1 MSTTEWETVIGLEV
15 HCELAT
21 ETKMFC
27 GCPNDFG
34 AEPNT
39 HVCPVCLGLPG
50 SLPVLN
56 ERAVEFA
63 LRVGEALHC
72 AVPEASIFHRKNY
85 FYPDMP
91 KNYQVSQYDEP
102 ICGNGWL
109 TVPGPDG
116 AARHIGIERAHLEED
131 AGKNSHVGGGGG
143 GRVHGADHSLVDYN
157 RAGVPLLEIVSKP
170 DLRSP
175 EEARSYVAELRGVL
189 EAIGVSDVK
198 MEEGSLR
205 VDANISLRPAGTE
218 KLGTRAEIKNMNSL
232 RSLARALEYEAERQA
247 EVLEFGAAVV
257 QETRHWDEEAGRTY
271 SLRSKEESHDY
282 RYFPEPDLVP
292 IAPSAEMR
300 EQVRAAMPEL
310 PAARKARLI
319 EAWGISDVD
328 AGVLVGTPGLAD
340 YAEAAVAAAV
350 APGSPDPGPATGR
363 DVSNWVAG
371 DLMAHLKETGV
382 APSELA
388 LRPAGMAELVKLVRE
403 GTLSR
408 PLAKEVLAAA
418 LAGEGNGSPA
428 AIVAARGLAQVS
440 DEGALAAA
448 VQAVLAAHPA
458 EVDRYRSGEDKDRKK
473 LRGFFMGKVMA
484 EMKGRGNPQVLNRL
498 LDEALPPAS

>member
-1 MSTTEWETVIGLEV
+1 VSGTDWETVIGLEV

-21 ETKMFC
+21 ETKLFC

-39 HVCPVCLGLPG
+39 YVCPVCLGLPG

-72 AVPEASIFHRKNY
+72 DVPDESIFHRKNY

-102 ICGNGWL
+102 VCGNGWL
-109 TVPGPDG
+109 EVPLPDG
-116 AARHIGIERAHLEED
+116 PARRIGVERAHLEED
-131 AGKNSHVGGGGG
+131 AGKTSHVGGGGG
-143 GRVHGADHSLVDYN
+143 GRVHGAEHSLVDYN

-170 DLRSP
+170 ELRSP
-175 EEARSYVAELRGVL
+175 EEARAYVTELRGVL

-218 KLGTRAEIKNMNSL
+218 KLGTRSEIKNMNSL
-232 RSLARALEYEAERQA
+232 RSLVRALEYEADRQA
-247 EVLEFGAAVV
+247 EVLEAGEAVV

-292 IAPSAEMR
+292 VMPSAEWR
-300 EQVRAAMPEL
+300 DRVRAAMPEL
-310 PAARKARLI
+310 PAARKARLMD
-319 EAWGISDVD
+319 AWGISDVD
-328 AGVLVGTPGLAD
+328 AGVLVSTPGLAD
-340 YAEAAVAAAV
+340 YAEAAVAAGAN
-350 APGSPDPGPATGR
+350 GSGR
-363 DVSNWVAG
+363 DVTNWVTG
-371 DLMAHLKETGV
+371 DLLAHLKDTGV
-382 APSELA
+382 APADLPLS
-388 LRPAGMAELVKLVRE
+388 PAGMAELVKLVGD

-418 LAGEGNGSPA
+418 VTGAGGGSPA
-428 AIVAARGLAQVS
+428 AIVAERGLAQVS
-440 DEGALAAA
+440 DEGALAGA
-448 VQAVLAAHPA
+448 VQAVLDAHPD
-458 EVDRYRSGEDKDRKK
+458 EVDRYRNGEDKDRKK

-498 LDEALPPAS
+498 LDEALRPGS

>member
-1 MSTTEWETVIGLEV
+1 MSTNGWETVIGLEV

-21 ETKMFC
+21 ETKLFC

-39 HVCPVCLGLPG
+39 YVCPVCLGLPG

-72 AVPEASIFHRKNY
+72 DVAEESIFHRKNY

-91 KNYQVSQYDEP
+91 KNYQISQYDEP
-102 ICGNGWL
+102 VCGNGWL
-109 TVPGPDG
+109 AVPGPDG
-116 AARHIGIERAHLEED
+116 TGRRIGIERAHLEED
-131 AGKNSHVGGGGG
+131 TGKTSHVGGGGG
-143 GRVHGADHSLVDYN
+143 RIHGADHSLVDYN
-157 RAGVPLLEIVSKP
+157 RAGIPLLEIVSKP

-175 EEARSYVAELRGVL
+175 EEARAYVAELRGVL

-205 VDANISLRPAGTE
+205 VDANISLRPAGAE
-218 KLGTRAEIKNMNSL
+218 KLGTRSEIKNMNSL
-232 RSLARALEYEAERQA
+232 RSLGRALEYEAERQA
-247 EVLEFGAAVV
+247 EVLESGGAVI

-292 IAPSAEMR
+292 VKPSAEWR
-300 EQVRAAMPEL
+300 DQVRAAMPEL
-310 PAARKARLI
+310 PAARKARLMD
-319 EAWGISDVD
+319 AWGIADVD

-340 YAEAAVAAAV
+340 YAEAAVDAAEAAG
-350 APGSPDPGPATGR
+350 APASGR
-363 DVSNWVAG
+363 DVANWVTG
-371 DLMAHLKETGV
+371 DLMAHLKESGA
-382 APSELA
+382 APSSLA
-388 LRPAGMAELVKLVRE
+388 LSPAGLAELVKLVGD

-408 PLAKEVLAAA
+408 SLAKEVLAAA
-418 LAGEGNGSPA
+418 LAGESNGSPA
-428 AIVAARGLAQVS
+428 AIVADRGLAQVS

-448 VQAVLAAHPA
+448 VHAVLDAHPA
-458 EVDRYRSGEDKDRKK
+458 EVDRYRTGEDKDRKK

-498 LDEALPPAS
+498 LDDALPTNS

>member
-1 MSTTEWETVIGLEV
+1 MTAWEMVIGLEV

-21 ETKMFC
+21 KTKLFC
-27 GCPNDFG
+27 SCANDFG

-39 HVCPVCLGLPG
+39 YVCPVCLGLPG

-56 ERAVEFA
+56 EQAVEFA

-72 AVPEASIFHRKNY
+72 DVPEESIFHRKNY

-91 KNYQVSQYDEP
+91 KNFQISQYDEP

-109 TVPGPDG
+109 AVGE
-116 AARHIGIERAHLEED
+116 RHVGVERAHLEED
-131 AGKNSHVGGGGG
+131 TGKSSHVGGGGG
-143 GRVHGADHSLVDYN
+143 RIHGADHSLVDYN

-175 EEARSYVAELRGVL
+175 EEARAYVAELRGVL

-205 VDANISLRPAGTE
+205 IDANISLRPTGAET
-218 KLGTRAEIKNMNSL
+218 LGTRAEIKNMNSL
-232 RSLARALEYEAERQA
+232 RSLGRALEYEAERQA
-247 EVLEFGAAVV
+247 EVLEAGGKVV

-271 SLRSKEESHDY
+271 SLRSKEEAYDY

-292 IAPSAEMR
+292 LSPSAEWR
-300 EQVRAAMPEL
+300 AHVRAAMPEL
-310 PAARKARLI
+310 PAAHKARLI
-319 EAWGISDVD
+319 EAWGISDLD

-340 YAEAAVAAAV
+340 YAEGATVGAA
-350 APGSPDPGPATGR
+350 GSGR
-363 DVSNWVAG
+363 DVTNWVTG
-371 DLMAHLKETGV
+371 DLLAHLKESGS
-382 APSELA
+382 APADLA
-388 LRPAGMAELVKLVRE
+388 LAPAGLAELVKLVAD

-418 LAGEGNGSPA
+418 LSGAGSPA
-428 AIVAARGLAQVS
+428 AIVAERGLAQVS
-440 DEGALAAA
+440 DEGPLLAM
-448 VQAVLAAHPA
+448 VQAVLAAHPG
-458 EVDRYRSGEDKDRKK
+458 EVERYRGGEDKERKR

-484 EMKGRGNPQVLNRL
+484 ESKGRGNPQVLNRL
-498 LDEALPPAS
+498 LDEALTAP

>member
-1 MSTTEWETVIGLEV
+1 MSVTEWETVIGLEV

-21 ETKMFC
+21 ETKLFC
-27 GCPNDFG
+27 SCPNDFG

-39 HVCPVCLGLPG
+39 YVCPVCLGLPG

-56 ERAVEFA
+56 QRAVEFA

-72 AVPEASIFHRKNY
+72 DVPGESIFHRKNY

-102 ICGNGWL
+102 VCGNGWL
-109 TVPGPDG
+109 EVGDK
-116 AARHIGIERAHLEED
+116 RVGIERAHLEED
-131 AGKNSHVGGGGG
+131 AGKTSHVGGGG

-170 DLRSP
+170 DLRSS
-175 EEARSYVAELRGVL
+175 EEARAYVTELRSVL

-205 VDANISLRPAGTE
+205 VDANISLRPAGVE
-218 KLGTRAEIKNMNSL
+218 KLGTRTEIKNMNSL

-247 EVLEFGAAVV
+247 TVLEAGESVI
-257 QETRHWDEEAGRTY
+257 QETRHWDEEAGRTH

-292 IAPSAEMR
+292 LVPSEEWRA
-300 EQVRAAMPEL
+300 QVRAAMPEL
-310 PAARKARLI
+310 PAARKARLLD
-319 EAWGISDVD
+319 AWGISDVD
-328 AGVLVGTPGLAD
+328 AGVLVGTSGLAD
-340 YAEAAVAAAV
+340 YAEAAVAAA
-350 APGSPDPGPATGR
+350 GGTLGR
-363 DVSNWVAG
+363 DVTNWVTG
-371 DLMAHLKETGV
+371 DLLAHLKESGV
-382 APSELA
+382 APSDLP
-388 LRPAGMAELVKLVRE
+388 LTPAGLAELVKLVADA
-403 GTLSR
+403 TLSR
-408 PLAKEVLAAA
+408 PLAKEVLGAA
-418 LAGEGNGSPA
+418 LAGEAGGSPA
-428 AIVAARGLAQVS
+428 AIVAERGLAQVS
-440 DEGALAAA
+440 DEGALADA
-448 VQAVLAAHPA
+448 VQAVLDAHPD
-458 EVDRYRSGEDKDRKK
+458 EVARYRTGEDKDRKK

-498 LDEALPPAS
+498 LDDALPPS

>member
-1 MSTTEWETVIGLEV
+1 MSDWETVIGLEV

-21 ETKMFC
+21 KTKMFC
-27 GCPNDFG
+27 SCPNDFG
-34 AEPNT
+34 ADPNT
-39 HVCPVCLGLPG
+39 NVCPTCLGLPG

-56 ERAVEFA
+56 EKAVEFA

-72 AVPEASIFHRKNY
+72 DVPAESIFHRKNY

-109 TVPGPDG
+109 AVGEH
-116 AARHIGIERAHLEED
+116 RIGIERAHLEED
-131 AGKNSHVGGGGG
+131 AGKTSHMGGGGG

-170 DLRSP
+170 ELRSP
-175 EEARSYVAELRGVL
+175 EEARSYVSELRGLL

-205 VDANISLRPAGTE
+205 VDANISLRPQGSE
-218 KLGTRAEIKNMNSL
+218 KLGTRTEIKNMNSL

-247 EVLEFGAAVV
+247 EVLESGGAVI
-257 QETRHWDEEAGRTY
+257 QETRHWDEEAGRTH

-292 IAPSAEMR
+292 VRPSEEWR

-310 PAARKARLI
+310 PAVRKARLM
-319 EAWGISDVD
+319 ESWGISDVD
-328 AGVLVGTPGLAD
+328 AGVLVATAGLAD
-340 YAEAAVAAAV
+340 YAEAAVAAG
-350 APGSPDPGPATGR
+350 APASGR
-363 DVSNWVAG
+363 DVTNWVTG
-371 DLMAHLKETGV
+371 DLLAFLKESGA
-382 APSELA
+382 APSSLT
-388 LRPAGMAELVKLVRE
+388 LSPAGLAELVKLVAD

-408 PLAKEVLAAA
+408 PLAKEVLGAA
-418 LAGEGNGSPA
+418 LAGESGGSPA
-428 AIVAARGLAQVS
+428 AIVAERGLAQVS

-448 VQAVLAAHPA
+448 VQAVLAALPG
-458 EVDRYRSGEDKDRKK
+458 EVERYRAGDDKDRKK

-498 LDEALPPAS
+498 IDEALSES

>member
-1 MSTTEWETVIGLEV
+1 MSAADWETVIGLEV

-21 ETKMFC
+21 ETKLFC
-27 GCPNDFG
+27 GCRNDFG

-39 HVCPVCLGLPG
+39 YVCPVCLGLPG

-56 ERAVEFA
+56 QRAVEFA

-72 AVPEASIFHRKNY
+72 DVPEESIFHRKNY

-102 ICGNGWL
+102 VCGNGWL
-109 TVPGPDG
+109 MVGD
-116 AARHIGIERAHLEED
+116 RRVGIERAHLEED
-131 AGKNSHVGGGGG
+131 AGKTSHIGGGG

-175 EEARSYVAELRGVL
+175 EEARAYVTELRGVL

-205 VDANISLRPAGTE
+205 VDANISLRPAGSE
-218 KLGTRAEIKNMNSL
+218 KLGTRSEIKNMNSL
-232 RSLARALEYEAERQA
+232 RSLARALEHEAERQA
-247 EVLEFGAAVV
+247 MVLESGDAVM
-257 QETRHWDEEAGRTY
+257 QETRHWDEDAGRTH

-292 IAPSAEMR
+292 VRPSAEWR
-300 EQVRAAMPEL
+300 EQVRASMPEL
-310 PAARKARLI
+310 PSARKARLI
-319 EAWGISDVD
+319 DSWGISDVD
-328 AGVLVGTPGLAD
+328 AGVLVSTPGLAD
-340 YAEAAVAAAV
+340 YAEAAVAA
-350 APGSPDPGPATGR
+350 GTSGTGR
-363 DVSNWVAG
+363 DVTNWVTG
-371 DLMAHLKETGV
+371 DLLAHLKDSGG
-382 APSELA
+382 APAA
-388 LRPAGMAELVKLVRE
+388 LPLSPAGMAELVKLVGD

-418 LAGEGNGSPA
+418 LAGENDGSPA

-448 VQAVLAAHPA
+448 VQAVLDAHPS
-458 EVDRYRSGEDKDRKK
+458 EVDRYRTGEDKDRKK
-473 LRGFFMGKVMA
+473 LRGFFMGKVMQ
-484 EMKGRGNPQVLNRL
+484 EMKGRGNPQALNRL
-498 LDEALPPAS
+498 LDEALATA

>member
-1 MSTTEWETVIGLEV
+1 MTEWETVIGLEV

-21 ETKMFC
+21 DTKLFC

-56 ERAVEFA
+56 QRAVEFA

-72 AVPEASIFHRKNY
+72 DIPAESIFHRKNY

-102 ICGNGWL
+102 VCGNGWL
-109 TVPGPDG
+109 QLPGPDG
-116 AARHIGIERAHLEED
+116 TGRRVGIERAHLEED
-131 AGKNSHVGGGGG
+131 AGKTSHMGGGSG

-175 EEARSYVAELRGVL
+175 DEARAYVTELRSVL

-205 VDANISLRPAGTE
+205 VDANISLRPVGSE
-218 KLGTRAEIKNMNSL
+218 KLGTRTEIKNMNSL
-232 RSLARALEYEAERQA
+232 RSLARALEYEAGRQA
-247 EVLEFGAAVV
+247 EVLEAGEAVI
-257 QETRHWDEEAGRTY
+257 QETRHWDEEAGRTH

-292 IAPSAEMR
+292 LMPSGEWR
-300 EQVRAAMPEL
+300 ERVRAAMPEL
-310 PAARKARLI
+310 PSARKARLI
-319 EAWGISDVD
+319 EAWGISEVD
-328 AGVLVGTPGLAD
+328 AGVLVSTAGLAD
-340 YAEAAVAAAV
+340 YAEAAVAAMTGNGAGGDGAGRAV
-350 APGSPDPGPATGR
+350 T
-363 DVSNWVAG
+363 NWVTG
-371 DLMAHLKETGV
+371 DLLAHLNERGT
-382 APSELA
+382 APSSLP
-388 LRPAGMAELVKLVRE
+388 LSPAGLAELVKLVTD

-408 PLAKEVLAAA
+408 PLAKEVLAAV
-418 LAGEGNGSPA
+418 LAGEGGGSPA
-428 AIVAARGLAQVS
+428 AIVAQRGLAQVS
-440 DEGALAAA
+440 DEAELAG
-448 VQAVLAAHPA
+448 VVRAVLDAHPS
-458 EVDRYRSGEDKDRKK
+458 EVERYRSGEDKDRKK

-484 EMKGRGNPQVLNRL
+484 ETKGRGNPQVLNRL
-498 LDEALPPAS
+498 IDETLSGS

>member
-1 MSTTEWETVIGLEV
+1 MSATEWETVIGLEV

-39 HVCPVCLGLPG
+39 NVCPVCLGLPG

-72 AVPEASIFHRKNY
+72 AIPERSIFHRKNY

-91 KNYQVSQYDEP
+91 KNYQISQYDEP

-109 TVPGPDG
+109 EVPGPDG
-116 AARHIGIERAHLEED
+116 TERRIGIERAHLEED
-131 AGKNSHVGGGGG
+131 AGKTSHVGAMAG

-170 DLRSP
+170 DIRSP
-175 EEARSYVAELRGVL
+175 EEARSYVAELRAVL

-205 VDANISLRPAGTE
+205 VDANISLRPSGTE
-218 KLGTRAEIKNMNSL
+218 KLGTRTEIKNMNSL
-232 RSLARALEYEAERQA
+232 RSLARALEYEAARQA
-247 EVLEFGAAVV
+247 EVLESGETVI

-292 IAPSAEMR
+292 VQPSAEWR
-300 EQVRAAMPEL
+300 ERVRAAMPEL
-310 PAARKARLI
+310 PAARKARLM
-319 EAWGISDVD
+319 EAWGISDRD
-328 AGVLVGTPGLAD
+328 AGILVGTPGLAD
-340 YAEAAVAAAV
+340 YAEAAVAA
-350 APGSPDPGPATGR
+350 GPPSTGR
-363 DVSNWVAG
+363 DVANWVTG
-371 DLMAHLKETGV
+371 DLMAHLKETGA
-382 APSELA
+382 APSDLP
-388 LRPAGMAELVKLVRE
+388 LTPAGLAELVKLVGD

-418 LAGEGNGSPA
+418 LAGESNGSPA
-428 AIVAARGLAQVS
+428 AIVASRGLAQVS

-448 VQAVLAAHPA
+448 VQAVLEAHPA
-458 EVDRYRSGEDKDRKK
+458 EVDRYRTGEDKDRKK

-498 LDEALPPAS
+498 LDEALPTGS

>member
-1 MSTTEWETVIGLEV
+1 MSMTDWETVIGLEV

-27 GCPNDFG
+27 GCPNGFG
-34 AEPNT
+34 ASPNT
-39 HVCPVCLGLPG
+39 NVCPVCLGLPG

-109 TVPGPDG
+109 EVPGPDG
-116 AARHIGIERAHLEED
+116 TARRIGIERAHLEED
-131 AGKNSHVGGGGG
+131 AGKTSHVGAAAG

-175 EEARSYVAELRGVL
+175 EEARTYVAELRGVL

-205 VDANISLRPAGTE
+205 VDANISLRPGGTE
-218 KLGTRAEIKNMNSL
+218 KLGTRTEIKNMNSL

-247 EVLEFGAAVV
+247 EVLESGDAIK
-257 QETRHWDEEAGRTY
+257 QETRHWDEEAGRTH

-292 IAPSAEMR
+292 VQPSAEWR
-300 EQVRAAMPEL
+300 DRVRAAMPEL

-319 EAWGISDVD
+319 DAWGISETD
-328 AGVLVGTPGLAD
+328 AGVLVSTPGLAD
-340 YAEAAVAAAV
+340 YAEAAVAAGA
-350 APGSPDPGPATGR
+350 SSTGR
-363 DVSNWVAG
+363 DVVNWVTG
-371 DLMAHLKETGV
+371 DLMAHLKETG
-382 APSELA
+382 APPSELA
-388 LRPAGMAELVKLVRE
+388 LSPAGLAELVKLVVD

-428 AIVAARGLAQVS
+428 AIVQARGMAQVS

-448 VQAVLAAHPA
+448 VQAVLDAHPS

-484 EMKGRGNPQVLNRL
+484 EMKGRGNPRVLNRL
-498 LDEALPPAS
+498 LDEALPTN

>member
-1 MSTTEWETVIGLEV
+1 
-15 HCELAT
+15 
-21 ETKMFC
+21 
-27 GCPNDFG
+27 
-34 AEPNT
+34 
-39 HVCPVCLGLPG
+39 
-50 SLPVLN
+50 
-56 ERAVEFA
+56 
-63 LRVGEALHC
+63 VGEALHC
-72 AVPEASIFHRKNY
+72 EVAEESIFHRKNY

-109 TVPGPDG
+109 MVPGPDG
-116 AARHIGIERAHLEED
+116 SARRIGIERAHLEED
-131 AGKNSHVGGGGG
+131 AGKTSHVGAASG

-205 VDANISLRPAGTE
+205 VDANISLRRNGTT
-218 KLGTRAEIKNMNSL
+218 KLGTRTEIKNMNSL
-232 RSLARALEYEAERQA
+232 RSLGRALEYEAARQA
-247 EVLEFGAAVV
+247 DVLESGDAVM
-257 QETRHWDEEAGRTY
+257 QETRHWDEEAGRTH

-292 IAPSAEMR
+292 VAPSVEWR
-300 EQVRAAMPEL
+300 ERVRAAMPEL

-319 EAWGISDVD
+319 DAWGISDTD
-328 AGVLVGTPGLAD
+328 AGVLVSVPGLAD
-340 YAEAAVAAAV
+340 YAEAAVAAASG
-350 APGSPDPGPATGR
+350 AASREIA
-363 DVSNWVAG
+363 NWVTG
-371 DLMAHLKETGV
+371 DLMAHLKESGA
-382 APSELA
+382 APSQLP
-388 LRPAGMAELVKLVRE
+388 LSPAGLAELLKLVGD

-428 AIVAARGLAQVS
+428 AIVQSRGLAQVS

-448 VQAVLAAHPA
+448 VQAVLDAHPA

-498 LDEALPPAS
+498 LDEALPTS

>member
-1 MSTTEWETVIGLEV
+1 MTAWETVIGLEV

-21 ETKMFC
+21 ETKLFC
-27 GCPNDFG
+27 GCRNDFG

-39 HVCPVCLGLPG
+39 YVCPVCLGLPG

-72 AVPEASIFHRKNY
+72 DVPAESIFHRKNY

-91 KNYQVSQYDEP
+91 KNFQISQYDEP
-102 ICGNGWL
+102 VCGNGWL
-109 TVPGPDG
+109 TVGE
-116 AARHIGIERAHLEED
+116 RRIGIERAHLEED
-131 AGKNSHVGGGGG
+131 TGKTSHVGGGGG
-143 GRVHGADHSLVDYN
+143 RIHGADHSLVDYN

-175 EEARSYVAELRGVL
+175 DEARAYVAELRSVL

-205 VDANISLRPAGTE
+205 VDANISLRPQGSD

-247 EVLEFGAAVV
+247 ERLEAGEPVI
-257 QETRHWDEEAGRTY
+257 QETRHWDEEAGRTH

-292 IAPSAEMR
+292 LLPSEEWR
-300 EQVRAAMPEL
+300 EQVRAGMPEM
-310 PAARKARLI
+310 PSVRKARLMSS
-319 EAWGISDVD
+319 WGISEVD

-340 YAEAAVAAAV
+340 YAEAAVAAA
-350 APGSPDPGPATGR
+350 PAGAGR
-363 DVSNWVAG
+363 DVANWVTG
-371 DLMAHLKETGV
+371 DLMAHLKESGA
-382 APSELA
+382 APSA
-388 LRPAGMAELVKLVRE
+388 LPLSPGGLAELVKLVAD

-418 LAGEGNGSPA
+418 LGGAGGGSPG
-428 AIVAARGLAQVS
+428 AIVAERGLAQVS

-448 VQAVLAAHPA
+448 VQAVLDAHSA
-458 EVDRYRSGEDKDRKK
+458 EVERYRGGDDKDRKK

-484 EMKGRGNPQVLNRL
+484 EMKGKGNPQVLNRL
-498 LDEALPPAS
+498 LDEALAGS

>member
-1 MSTTEWETVIGLEV
+1 
-15 HCELAT
+15 
-21 ETKMFC
+21 
-27 GCPNDFG
+27 
-34 AEPNT
+34 
-39 HVCPVCLGLPG
+39 
-50 SLPVLN
+50 
-56 ERAVEFA
+56 FA

-72 AVPEASIFHRKNY
+72 SVPEESIFHRKNY

-109 TVPGPDG
+109 MVGTQ
-116 AARHIGIERAHLEED
+116 RIGIERAHLEED
-131 AGKNSHVGGGGG
+131 AGKNSHVGSAAG

-170 DLRSP
+170 DMRDP

-205 VDANISLRPAGTE
+205 VDANISLRSAGTE
-218 KLGTRAEIKNMNSL
+218 KLGTRTEIKNMNSL
-232 RSLARALEYEAERQA
+232 RSLGRALEYEAERQA
-247 EVLEFGAAVV
+247 EVLEAGGSVI

-292 IAPSAEMR
+292 VIPSEEWR
-300 EQVRAAMPEL
+300 SRVRAAMPEL
-310 PAARKARLI
+310 PAARKARLMD
-319 EAWGISDVD
+319 AWDISDTD

-340 YAEAAVAAAV
+340 YAEAAVAAA
-350 APGSPDPGPATGR
+350 ANGSGR
-363 DVSNWVAG
+363 DVTNWVTG
-371 DLMAHLKETGV
+371 DLLAHLKESGA
-382 APSELA
+382 APADLPLSS
-388 LRPAGMAELVKLVRE
+388 AGMAELVKLVAD

-408 PLAKEVLAAA
+408 PLAKEVLSAA
-418 LAGEGNGSPA
+418 LAGEAGGSPA
-428 AIVAARGLAQVS
+428 AIVADRGLAQVS

-448 VQAVLAAHPA
+448 VQAVLDAHAA
-458 EVDRYRSGEDKDRKK
+458 EVDRYRTGEEKDRKK

-498 LDEALPPAS
+498 LDEALAGS

>member
-1 MSTTEWETVIGLEV
+1 MSMTDWETVIGLEV

-27 GCPNDFG
+27 GCANDFG
-34 AEPNT
+34 ALPNT
-39 HVCPVCLGLPG
+39 NVCPVCLGLPG

-116 AARHIGIERAHLEED
+116 SARRIGIERAHLEED
-131 AGKNSHVGGGGG
+131 AGKTSHVGGGSG
-143 GRVHGADHSLVDYN
+143 GRVHGSDHSLVDYN

-170 DLRSP
+170 DLRSA
-175 EEARSYVAELRGVL
+175 EEARTYVSELRAVL

-205 VDANISLRPAGTE
+205 VDANISLRPSGTE
-218 KLGTRAEIKNMNSL
+218 KLGTRTEIKNMNSL
-232 RSLARALEYEAERQA
+232 RSLGRALEYEAERQA
-247 EVLEFGAAVV
+247 EVLESGEAVT
-257 QETRHWDEEAGRTY
+257 QETRHWDEEAGRTH

-292 IAPSAEMR
+292 VAPSAQWR
-300 EQVRAAMPEL
+300 DRVRAAMPEL
-310 PAARKARLI
+310 PAARKARLMD
-319 EAWGISDVD
+319 AWGISDVD
-328 AGVLVGTPGLAD
+328 AGVLVSTSGLAD
-340 YAEAAVAAAV
+340 YAEAAVAAG
-350 APGSPDPGPATGR
+350 APSTGR
-363 DVSNWVAG
+363 DVANWVTG
-371 DLMAHLKETGV
+371 DLMAHLKETGA
-382 APSELA
+382 APTELA
-388 LRPAGMAELVKLVRE
+388 LPPAGLAELVKLAGD

-440 DEGALAAA
+440 DEGALASA
-448 VQAVLAAHPA
+448 VQAVLDAHPA
-458 EVDRYRSGEDKDRKK
+458 EVERYRSGDDKDRKK

-498 LDEALPPAS
+498 LDDTLPTNS

>member
-1 MSTTEWETVIGLEV
+1 MSMADWETVIGLEV

-21 ETKMFC
+21 ATKLFC

-39 HVCPVCLGLPG
+39 YVCPVCLGLPG

-56 ERAVEFA
+56 QRAVEFA

-72 AVPEASIFHRKNY
+72 DVAEESIFHRKNY

-91 KNYQVSQYDEP
+91 KNYQISQYDEP
-102 ICGNGWL
+102 VCGNGWL
-109 TVPGPDG
+109 TVQGPDG
-116 AARHIGIERAHLEED
+116 TTRRVGIERAHLEED
-131 AGKNSHVGGGGG
+131 TGKTSHVGGGGG
-143 GRVHGADHSLVDYN
+143 RIHGADHSLVDYN

-170 DLRSP
+170 DLRSS
-175 EEARSYVAELRGVL
+175 EEARSYVAELRAVL

-205 VDANISLRPAGTE
+205 VDANISLRPVGAE
-218 KLGTRAEIKNMNSL
+218 KLGTRTEIKNMNSL

-247 EVLEFGAAVV
+247 QVLESGDAVT
-257 QETRHWDEEAGRTY
+257 QETRHWDEEAGRTH

-292 IAPSAEMR
+292 VMPSAEWR
-300 EQVRAAMPEL
+300 EQVRAGMPEL
-310 PAARKARLI
+310 PAARKARLMD
-319 EAWGISDVD
+319 AWGISDTD
-328 AGVLVGTPGLAD
+328 AGVLMGTPGLAD
-340 YAEAAVAAAV
+340 YAEAAVAA
-350 APGSPDPGPATGR
+350 GGPATGR
-363 DVSNWVAG
+363 DVVNWVTG
-371 DLMAHLKETGV
+371 DLMAHLKETTA

-388 LRPAGMAELVKLVRE
+388 LSPAGLAELVKLVVD

-418 LAGEGNGSPA
+418 LAGDGNGSPA

-448 VQAVLAAHPA
+448 VQAVLDAHPA
-458 EVDRYRSGEDKDRKK
+458 EVDRYRSGDDKDRKK

-498 LDEALPPAS
+498 LDDALPTNS

>member
-1 MSTTEWETVIGLEV
+1 MTDWETVIGLEV

-21 ETKMFC
+21 ETKLFC

-39 HVCPVCLGLPG
+39 YVCPVCLGLPG

-72 AVPEASIFHRKNY
+72 DVAPESIFHRKNY

-91 KNYQVSQYDEP
+91 KNYQISQYDEP

-109 TVPGPDG
+109 EIGDTRV
-116 AARHIGIERAHLEED
+116 GIERAHLEED
-131 AGKNSHVGGGGG
+131 TGKTSHVGGGGG
-143 GRVHGADHSLVDYN
+143 RIHGADHSLVDYN

-170 DLRSP
+170 DIRSP
-175 EEARSYVAELRGVL
+175 EEARAYVAELRSVL

-205 VDANISLRPAGTE
+205 VDANISLRPAGAE
-218 KLGTRAEIKNMNSL
+218 KLGTRSEIKNMNSL
-232 RSLARALEYEAERQA
+232 RSLARALEYEAGRQA
-247 EVLEFGAAVV
+247 EVLESGEAVI
-257 QETRHWDEEAGRTY
+257 QETRHWDEEAGRTH

-292 IAPSAEMR
+292 VMPSPEWR
-300 EQVRAAMPEL
+300 DQVRAGMPEL
-310 PAARKARLI
+310 PAARKTRLI

-340 YAEAAVAAAV
+340 YAEAAVAAG
-350 APGSPDPGPATGR
+350 APASGR
-363 DVSNWVAG
+363 DVANWVTG
-371 DLMAHLKETGV
+371 DLMAHLKETG
-382 APSELA
+382 APASSLA
-388 LRPAGMAELVKLVRE
+388 LSPAGLAELVKLVGD

-408 PLAKEVLAAA
+408 PLAKDVLAAA
-418 LAGEGNGSPA
+418 LAGEGGGSPA
-428 AIVAARGLAQVS
+428 AIVADRGLAQVS

-448 VQAVLAAHPA
+448 VQAVLDAHPA

-498 LDEALPPAS
+498 LDEALPTNS

>member
-1 MSTTEWETVIGLEV
+1 VSTTEWETVIGLEV

-21 ETKMFC
+21 ETKLFC
-27 GCPNDFG
+27 SCPNDFG

-39 HVCPVCLGLPG
+39 YVCPVCLGLPG

-72 AVPEASIFHRKNY
+72 AVPEESIFHRKNY

-102 ICGNGWL
+102 VCGNGWL
-109 TVPGPDG
+109 MVGEQ
-116 AARHIGIERAHLEED
+116 RIGIERAHLEED
-131 AGKNSHVGGGGG
+131 AGKTSHVGGGG

-170 DLRSP
+170 DIRSS
-175 EEARSYVAELRGVL
+175 EEARAYVTELRSVL

-247 EVLEFGAAVV
+247 EVLEAGEAVI
-257 QETRHWDEEAGRTY
+257 QETRHWDEDAGRTH

-292 IAPSAEMR
+292 VVPSTQWR

-310 PAARKARLI
+310 PAARKARLVD
-319 EAWGISDVD
+319 AWGISDVD

-340 YAEAAVAAAV
+340 YAEAVVAAGDA
-350 APGSPDPGPATGR
+350 GMGR
-363 DVSNWVAG
+363 DVTNWVTG
-371 DLMAHLKETGV
+371 DLLAHVKESGA
-382 APSELA
+382 APSSLA
-388 LRPAGMAELVKLVRE
+388 LPPAGLAELVKLVGD

-418 LAGEGNGSPA
+418 LAGEGDGSPA

-448 VQAVLAAHPA
+448 VQAVLDALPA
-458 EVDRYRSGEDKDRKK
+458 EVERYRTSEEKDRKK
-473 LRGFFMGKVMA
+473 LRGFFMGKVMQ

-498 LDEALPPAS
+498 LDEALGGS

>member
-1 MSTTEWETVIGLEV
+1 MTDTATTWETVIGLEV

-21 ETKMFC
+21 RTKLFC
-27 GCPNDFG
+27 SCPNDFG

-39 HVCPVCLGLPG
+39 YVCPVCLGLPG

-56 ERAVEFA
+56 EMAVEFA

-72 AVPEASIFHRKNY
+72 DVPPQSIFHRKNY

-91 KNYQVSQYDEP
+91 KNFQTSQYDEP
-102 ICGNGWL
+102 ICGNGFL
-109 TVPGPDG
+109 D
-116 AARHIGIERAHLEED
+116 IGDRRIGVERAHLEED
-131 AGKNSHVGGGGG
+131 TGKTSHVGGGGG
-143 GRVHGADHSLVDYN
+143 RIHGADHSLVDYN

-170 DLRSP
+170 DLQGS
-175 EEARSYVAELRGVL
+175 EEARAYVAELRGVL

-205 VDANISLRPAGTE
+205 IDANISLRPAGSE

-232 RSLARALEYEAERQA
+232 RSLVRALEYEAGRQA
-247 EVLEFGAAVV
+247 EVLEAGEAVV

-271 SLRSKEESHDY
+271 SLRSKEEAYDY

-292 IAPSAEMR
+292 LSPSAEWR

-310 PAARKARLI
+310 PAARKTRLVD
-319 EAWGISDVD
+319 AWGISDVD

-340 YAEAAVAAAV
+340 YAEAAVAAG
-350 APGSPDPGPATGR
+350 APGRETSNWATG
-363 DVSNWVAG
+363 
-371 DLMAHLKETGV
+371 DLLAHLKESGSS
-382 APSELA
+382 PGDLA
-388 LRPAGMAELVKLVRE
+388 LAPAGLAELVKLVAD

-408 PLAKEVLAAA
+408 PLAKEVLGAA
-418 LAGEGNGSPA
+418 LTGAGGGSPA
-428 AIVAARGLAQVS
+428 AIVAERGLAQVS
-440 DEGALAAA
+440 DEGPLVSA
-448 VQAVLAAHPA
+448 VAAVLAAHPA
-458 EVDRYRSGEDKDRKK
+458 EVERYRGGEDKDRKK

-498 LDEALPPAS
+498 LDEALAGP

>member
-1 MSTTEWETVIGLEV
+1 MSGESWEMVIGLEV

-21 ETKMFC
+21 ETKLFC

-39 HVCPVCLGLPG
+39 YVCPVCLGLPG

-72 AVPEASIFHRKNY
+72 DIAEESIFHRKNY

-91 KNYQVSQYDEP
+91 KNYQISQYDEP
-102 ICGNGWL
+102 VCGNGWL
-109 TVPGPDG
+109 QVGE
-116 AARHIGIERAHLEED
+116 RRIGVERAHLEED
-131 AGKNSHVGGGGG
+131 TGKTAHVGGGGG
-143 GRVHGADHSLVDYN
+143 RIHGADHSLVDYN

-170 DLRSP
+170 DLGSP
-175 EEARSYVAELRGVL
+175 EEARAYVTELRSVL

-205 VDANISLRPAGTE
+205 VDANISLRPPGSE
-218 KLGTRAEIKNMNSL
+218 KLGTRTEIKNMNSL
-232 RSLARALEYEAERQA
+232 RSLARALEYEAGRQA
-247 EVLEFGAAVV
+247 AVLEAGEAVF
-257 QETRHWDEEAGRTY
+257 QETRHWDEEAGRTH

-292 IAPSAEMR
+292 LLPSDEWR
-300 EQVRAAMPEL
+300 ERVRAAMPEL
-310 PAARKARLI
+310 PAARKARLLS
-319 EAWGISDVD
+319 AWGISDVE
-328 AGVLVGTPGLAD
+328 AGVLVSTAGLAD
-340 YAEAAVAAAV
+340 YAEAAVAAVSAAGDGAADGAGRAV
-350 APGSPDPGPATGR
+350 A
-363 DVSNWVAG
+363 NWVTG
-371 DLMAHLKETGV
+371 DLLAHLNETGA
-382 APSELA
+382 APSA
-388 LRPAGMAELVKLVRE
+388 LSLSPAGLAELVRLVAD

-408 PLAKEVLAAA
+408 PLAKEVLGAA
-418 LAGEGNGSPA
+418 LAGEGGGSPA
-428 AIVAARGLAQVS
+428 AIVAERGLAQVS
-440 DEGALAAA
+440 DERELAG
-448 VQAVLAAHPA
+448 VVRAVLDAHPA

-484 EMKGRGNPQVLNRL
+484 ETKGRGNPQVLNRL
-498 LDEALPPAS
+498 LDATLAGS

>member
-1 MSTTEWETVIGLEV
+1 MSDWETVIGLEV

-21 ETKMFC
+21 ESKLFC

-39 HVCPVCLGLPG
+39 YVCPVCLGLPG

-72 AVPEASIFHRKNY
+72 EVPEQSIFHRKNY

-91 KNYQVSQYDEP
+91 KNFQISQYDEP

-109 TVPGPDG
+109 GVPNADG
-116 AARHIGIERAHLEED
+116 TAKRVGVERAHLEED
-131 AGKNSHVGGGGG
+131 TGKTAHVGGGGG
-143 GRVHGADHSLVDYN
+143 RIHGADHSLVDYN

-170 DLRSP
+170 DLRGP
-175 EEARSYVAELRGVL
+175 EEARAYVSELRSVL

-205 VDANISLRPAGTE
+205 IDANISLRPVGAGQ
-218 KLGTRAEIKNMNSL
+218 LGTRAEIKNMNSL
-232 RSLARALEYEAERQA
+232 RSLGRALEYEAERQA
-247 EVLEFGAAVV
+247 EVLESGGTVS
-257 QETRHWDEEAGRTY
+257 QETRHWDEEAGRTH
-271 SLRSKEESHDY
+271 SLRSKEEAYDY

-292 IAPSAEMR
+292 VMPSAEWR
-300 EQVRAAMPEL
+300 ERVRAAMPEL
-310 PAARKARLI
+310 PSARKARLM
-319 EAWGISDVD
+319 ESWGISDLD
-328 AGVLVGTPGLAD
+328 AGVLVGSSGLAD
-340 YAEAAVAAAV
+340 YAEAAVRSSVLPGGAAGA
-350 APGSPDPGPATGR
+350 APPVSGR
-363 DVSNWVAG
+363 DVVNWVTG
-371 DLMAHLKETGV
+371 DLMAFLNETGA
-382 APSELA
+382 APSSLA
-388 LRPAGMAELVKLVRE
+388 LSPQGMAELVRLVAD

-418 LAGEGNGSPA
+418 LAGGGSPA
-428 AIVAARGLAQVS
+428 TIVAERGLAQVS
-440 DEGALAAA
+440 DEGALVAVVAA
-448 VQAVLAAHPA
+448 VLGAHPA
-458 EVDRYRSGEDKDRKK
+458 EVERHRGGEDKDRKK

-484 EMKGRGNPQVLNRL
+484 ETKGRGNPQVLGRL
-498 LDEALPPAS
+498 IDEALGGS

>member
-1 MSTTEWETVIGLEV
+1 MSEWETVIGLEV

-21 ETKMFC
+21 RTKLFC
-27 GCPNDFG
+27 CCRNDFG

-39 HVCPVCLGLPG
+39 YVCPVCLGLPG

-72 AVPEASIFHRKNY
+72 EIPEESIFHRKNY

-91 KNYQVSQYDEP
+91 KNFQISQYDEP
-102 ICGNGWL
+102 VCGNGWL
-109 TVPGPDG
+109 AVPNPDG
-116 AARHIGIERAHLEED
+116 TTWSVGVERAHLEED
-131 AGKNSHVGGGGG
+131 TGKSSHVGGGGG
-143 GRVHGADHSLVDYN
+143 RIHGADHSLVDYN

-175 EEARSYVAELRGVL
+175 EEARAYVAELRGVL

-205 VDANISLRPAGTE
+205 IDANISLRPAGSE

-232 RSLARALEYEAERQA
+232 RSLVRALEYEAGRQA
-247 EVLEFGAAVV
+247 EVLEAGEAVV

-271 SLRSKEESHDY
+271 SLRSKEEAYDY

-292 IAPSAEMR
+292 LSPSSEWR

-310 PAARKARLI
+310 PAARKTRLV

-340 YAEAAVAAAV
+340 FAEAAAGAG
-350 APGSPDPGPATGR
+350 APGRET
-363 DVSNWVAG
+363 SNWVTG
-371 DLMAHLKETGV
+371 DLLAHLKESGSG
-382 APSELA
+382 PGDLA
-388 LRPAGMAELVKLVRE
+388 LAPAGLAELVRLVAD

-418 LAGEGNGSPA
+418 LTGAGGGSPA
-428 AIVAARGLAQVS
+428 AIVAERGLAQVS
-440 DEGALAAA
+440 DEGSLEAA
-448 VQAVLAAHPA
+448 VAAVLGAHPA
-458 EVDRYRSGEDKDRKK
+458 EVERYRSGEDKDRKK

-498 LDEALPPAS
+498 LDEALAGP